1 MPNSSENRTQNLPCT
16 NTYTS
21 HATAWSNPVAPG
33 AMPEPSSCIGRVN
46 HSTFIRKMPS
56 SAKPRIAS
64 RARMRR
70 GASIGAN
77 APVPAL
83 IPLFPRA
90 LRASVRVPAVAVDV
104 AVLDLFLAGL
114 AHVHDLDVEVQVLA
128 GHRVVEVD
136 VDHAHAHLL

>member
-21 HATAWSNPVAPG
+21 HATAWSSPVVPG
-33 AMPEPSSCIGRVN
+33 AIPEPISCIGRVN

-83 IPLFPRA
+83 IPLFPRG
-90 LRASVRVPAVAVDV
+90 ASTSVVVVVPVVAVDV
-104 AVLDLFLAGL
+104 AVLDFFRAGL
-114 AHVHDLDVEVQVLA
+114 AHVHHFDVEVQVLA
-128 GHRVVEVD
+128 G
-136 VDHAHAHLL
+136 